1 MKKVHQ
7 AIGCKPSIA
16 LAILRTG
23 VGFGWRPYCCT
34 FPLTVAVWALVF
46 AKSKQHG
53 TRSTY
58 FIVEVQDGNIVV
70 SLPNGRFIAKYYK
83 RAGRPHLI
91 LRERTK
97 TADHELLTDA
107 FQAAVNK
114 APKLGWIA

>member
-1 MKKVHQ
+1 MKGASNGQVRDRRLHRQ
-7 AIGCKPSIA
+7 RSNRAPD
-16 LAILRTG
+16 LR
-23 VGFGWRPYCCT
+23 WRSG
-34 FPLTVAVWALVF
+34 ALVL

-70 SLPNGRFIAKYYK
+70 SLPHGRFIAKYYK

-97 TADHELLTDA
+97 TDDHELLTDA

-114 APKLGWIA
+114 AR

>member
-1 MKKVHQ
+1 
-7 AIGCKPSIA
+7 
-16 LAILRTG
+16 
-23 VGFGWRPYCCT
+23 
-34 FPLTVAVWALVF
+34 LVL

-70 SLPNGRFIAKYYK
+70 SLPNGRFKAKYYK

-97 TADHELLTDA
+97 TDDQELLADA

-114 APKLGWIA
+114 ARKLGWIA